1 MRATVRVPK
10 PRWRCWISRRCWR
23 WRIVTL
29 WPPPSSGWLWLGE
42 SRERRQGLRRWRGR
56 GRLSRPKLSPAE
68 REDTRLPHL
77 VRGHQE
83 THSLTI
89 PYSRS
94 TNKTLALNKVLLFFC
109 KFTMKWQNAWSTWTR
124 HCRRQQ
130 NLDLIGM
137 KPSCEVESQWSQ
149 GSVKGGKYSN
159 V

>member
-83 THSLTI
+83 THYLTI
-89 PYSRS
+89 PYSTS
-94 TNKTLALNKVLLFFC
+94 TNKTLALNKVLLFFFLQIYNEVAKC
-109 KFTMKWQNAWSTWTR
+109 LKY
-124 HCRRQQ
+124 
-130 NLDLIGM
+130 LDKTVPAAAKSWPYWDEAKLWGR
-137 KPSCEVESQWSQ
+137 KPVEPRFS
-149 GSVKGGKYSN
+149 
-159 V
+159 